1 MVNYAVIFEG
11 LEHTALRF
19 VPLITNEPV
28 HVVMEEVATVL
39 TTLHHAEG
47 EDEEAVTT
55 LLELLRADS
64 CHAQR
69 RQIFSNGVV
78 PALLGILRS
87 SDNVGLLAK
96 VVGCFSLMARG
107 SDETRARLAETD
119 VVSLLLGLCLGRN
132 CPEPTDLQVASPLCC
147 TQQ

>member
-1 MVNYAVIFEG
+1 M
-11 LEHTALRF
+11 
-19 VPLITNEPV
+19 
-28 HVVMEEVATVL
+28 L

-64 CHAQR
+64 SHAQR
-69 RQIFSNGVV
+69 RRVFDNGVL

-87 SDNVGLLAK
+87 SDHVGLLSK

-107 SDETRARLAETD
+107 SDETRAMLAETD
-119 VVSLLLGLCLGRN
+119 VVSLLLELCLGRN
-132 CPEPTDLQVASPLCC
+132 CPQATTSQVAPLHHSVASPSLPSLPCRLAAGAWTGFLC
-147 TQQ
+147 TSRS